1 VPLNLVGEPTVPREI
16 RVIAESDNLASLPI
30 VEQAGTAKA
39 LVWPGM
45 GAHLRSMH
53 RISLSI
59 GGRTVALR
67 HPMEAVYYVIAGAVT
82 VTDLD
87 TGSDQDVWPGG
98 MVLIDP
104 GTRYSMSSNA
114 DGCELV
120 GGPCPADPKI
130 YEGLGGD

>member
-1 VPLNLVGEPTVPREI
+1 MPREI
-16 RVIAESDNLASLPI
+16 RVVAESDNLDSLQI
-30 VEQAGTAKA
+30 IEQAGAAKA

-45 GAHLRSMH
+45 GAYLRSMN
-53 RISLSI
+53 RITLNS

-67 HPMEAVYYVIAGAVT
+67 HPMEAVYYVIAGAVN

-87 TGSDQDVWPGG
+87 AGSDHDVGPGG

-104 GTRYSMSSNA
+104 GTPYSMSSRG

-120 GGPCPADPKI
+120 GGPCPADPQL
-130 YEGLGGD
+130 YEGLVGD